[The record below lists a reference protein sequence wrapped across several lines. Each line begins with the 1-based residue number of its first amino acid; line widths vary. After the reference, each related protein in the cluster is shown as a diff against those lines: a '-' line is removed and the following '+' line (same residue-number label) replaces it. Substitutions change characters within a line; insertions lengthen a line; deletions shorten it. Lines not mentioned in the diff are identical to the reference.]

1 MSIQCTAF
9 VIDAQPWVAQHLET
23 LCRPH
28 GMQVTYCQDQQCFWA
43 KLKDNHGGCVLFL
56 EVGRDPS
63 AALDIVRKVRAHS
76 PCASVVL
83 TAANIDV
90 RTAMEAARLGARDF
104 LQKPFHAA
112 QVEGI
117 LQGLRPSTLASVPV
131 LPIEQSTMPS
141 TVQSAV
147 SSLSAPTK
155 KNKKTI
161 EEPLGGG
168 HVFLALAPAMLLLY
182 EKAIAIA
189 PTDVPV
195 LITGESG
202 VGKEVIARLLHKRSK
217 RSRQEIVKVN
227 CAALPN
233 DLLESELFGY
243 EQGAFTGA
251 VRSKP
256 GRFELSHQGTI
267 FLDEIGEM
275 APPLQ
280 AKLLQVLQEGEFTRL
295 GGRSSTKV
303 DTRIIAATNI
313 DMDASIQQK
322 TFREDLYYRLSAFVL
337 HVPPLRQRKEE
348 IPYLLEL
355 LSRQFVESAKVSPV
369 AFSSDLIA
377 LCLEHEWP
385 GNIRELSNMVKRY
398 LVLRD
403 EDQIKVDLESG
414 IGLRRSTVESN
425 QGGTGMKHVV
435 RGLKDHAETNMIREA
450 LEQSHWN
457 RRAAARHLNVSY
469 RTLLSKIRQY
479 SLEAEGSRAT
489 G

>member
-1 MSIQCTAF
+1 MQRRAL
-9 VIDAQPWVAQHLET
+9 VIDTQPWVARHLET
-23 LCRPH
+23 LCKPH
-28 GMQVTYCQDQQCFWA
+28 DMQVDYAEDQQCLWA
-43 KLKDNHGGCVLFL
+43 HLKNAQEPCILFM
-56 EVGRDPS
+56 EVGRDPEI
-63 AALDIVRKVRAHS
+63 ALDVVRKVRSSAPAIS
-76 PCASVVL
+76 IVL
-83 TAANIDV
+83 TAANMDV
-90 RTAMEAARLGARDF
+90 RIAMEAARLGARDY

-112 QVEGI
+112 QVEDI
-117 LQGLRPSTLASVPV
+117 LQSLKT
-131 LPIEQSTMPS
+131 
-141 TVQSAV
+141 SAV
-147 SSLSAPTK
+147 AEPPVCSPAMPAEQPPVVATT
-155 KNKKTI
+155 KNKKTV
-161 EEPLGGG
+161 EESLGGG
-168 HVFLALAPAMLLLY
+168 YVFLALAPAMQLLY
-182 EKAIAIA
+182 EKALAIA

-202 VGKEVIARLLHKRSK
+202 VGKEVVARLLHRKSR
-217 RSRQEIVKVN
+217 RSRQELVKVN

-295 GGRSSTKV
+295 GGRTSTKI

-313 DMDASIQQK
+313 DIEDCIRQK

-337 HVPPLRQRKEE
+337 HIPPLRQRKEE

-355 LSRQFVESAKVSPV
+355 LARQFVESAKVSPV
-369 AFSSDLIA
+369 AFSSDLIT
-377 LCLEHEWP
+377 LCLEYDWP

-403 EDQIKVDLESG
+403 EDQMKVDLESS
-414 IGLRRSTVESN
+414 IGLRRAAVENS
-425 QGGTGMKHVV
+425 QSGTGMKNIV
-435 RGLKDHAETNMIREA
+435 RGLKDHAETNMIRDA

-457 RRAAARHLNVSY
+457 RRAAARNLNISY

-479 SLEAEGSRAT
+479 SLEAGTRRA